1 MKPIIYAADFHLDN
15 RNPDIM
21 AGGEYLRE
29 TEARLMLD
37 ALLARAVEAGAGAIV
52 IAGDVSHFRNPRA
65 WAYVL
70 FGDFLI
76 RCKQEGI
83 EIHIIRGNHD
93 GDDLGRKEFCQ
104 AFDGIRGFHYY
115 RTPQVAQVCGRRV
128 LMLPWAGRSTV
139 AAKAG
144 HTMTVAEQNAYMRD
158 AFERIIQSHP
168 AEVIVTHFSI
178 AGVKYST
185 EAQPLLGDSSEFM
198 LPVTAFHT
206 PELKYVVS
214 GHIHKAQSLHTGA
227 VPIYYPGS
235 TILCDFGQEREVPMV
250 LLDDGDPRHV
260 PLVYDHLRFVTVE
273 PDTTIHMPDLEGA
286 IVRIKGE
293 VPSGDEGQRMVAG
306 IMADIATHYP
316 TYIAKPVLT
325 LRRHEARFTHTITAE
340 TTPAD
345 ALTEYIGLVG
355 GEYAE
360 RAEALALLHHGI
372 EKEVSSE
379 TINA

>member
-37 ALLARAVEAGAGAIV
+37 ALLARAIEAGAGAII

-70 FGDFLI
+70 FRAFLDK
-76 RCKQEGI
+76 CALADI
-83 EIHIIRGNHD
+83 EVHIIRGNHD

-104 AFDGIRGFHYY
+104 AFGGVRGFHYY
-115 RTPQVAQVCGRRV
+115 RKPQVVDVCGRSV

-144 HTMTVAEQNAYMRD
+144 HTMTVSEQNAYMRD
-158 AFERIIQSHP
+158 AFERIIQTHP
-168 AEVIVTHFSI
+168 AEVIVTHFTI
-178 AGVKYST
+178 AGVTFST

-198 LPVTAFHT
+198 LPVMAFHT

-214 GHIHKAQSLHTGA
+214 GHIHKAQVLHNGA

-260 PLVYDHLRFVTVE
+260 PLVYDHLRFVTVGPE
-273 PDTTIHMPDLEGA
+273 DTFSMPDLVGA

-293 VPSGDEGQRMVAG
+293 VPSGDEGQRRVAE
-306 IMADIATHYP
+306 MERLIASQEP
-316 TYIAKPVLT
+316 AYIAKSVVSLK
-325 LRRHEARFTHTITAE
+325 RHEARFTHTITAE

-360 RAEALALLHHGI
+360 RAEALALLHGGI
-372 EKEVSSE
+372 EKEVSDE
-379 TINA
+379 TIHA

>member
-65 WAYVL
+65 WTYVL

-76 RCKQEGI
+76 RCKQEDI
-83 EIHIIRGNHD
+83 EVHIIRGNHD

-115 RTPQVAQVCGRRV
+115 RTPQVAQVCERSV

-144 HTMTVAEQNAYMRD
+144 HTMTVSEQNAYMRD
-158 AFERIIQSHP
+158 AFERIIQTYP

-178 AGVKYST
+178 AGVKYSS

-198 LPVTAFHT
+198 LPLMAFST

-214 GHIHKAQSLHTGA
+214 GHIHKAQVLHNGA

-260 PLVYDHLRFVTVE
+260 PLVYDHLRFVTVG
-273 PDTTIHMPDLEGA
+273 PDETIHMPDLTGA
-286 IVRIKGE
+286 IVRFKGE
-293 VPSGDEGQRMVAG
+293 VPSGDEGQRIVAG
-306 IMADIATHYP
+306 MMSGIEANHPA
-316 TYIAKPVLT
+316 YIAKPVLT

>member
-1 MKPIIYAADFHLDN
+1 MKPIIFAADLHLDC

-37 ALLARAVEAGAGAIV
+37 ALLARAIEAGAGAIV

-70 FGDFLI
+70 FGDFLL
-76 RCKQEGI
+76 RCKQEDI
-83 EIHIIRGNHD
+83 EVHIIRGNHD

-104 AFDGIRGFHYY
+104 AFGTRGFHYY
-115 RTPQVAQVCGRRV
+115 RTPQVAQVCGRSV

-158 AFERIIQSHP
+158 AFERIIQSYP
-168 AEVIVTHFSI
+168 AEVIVTHFTI
-178 AGVKYST
+178 AGVTFST

-198 LPVTAFHT
+198 LPLMAFHT

-214 GHIHKAQSLHTGA
+214 GHIHKAQVLHNGA

-260 PLVYDHLRFVTVE
+260 PLVYDHLRFVTVGLSFD
-273 PDTTIHMPDLEGA
+273 PDIDASLEGA
-286 IVRIKGE
+286 IVRFKGE
-293 VPSGDEGQRMVAG
+293 VPSGDEGARFVAG
-306 IMADIATHYP
+306 RMQYIEEKQPA
-316 TYIAKPVLT
+316 YIAKPVLT

-360 RAEALALLHHGI
+360 RSEALALLHHGI

>member
-1 MKPIIYAADFHLDN
+1 MKPIIYAADFHLDC

-37 ALLARAVEAGAGAIV
+37 ALLARAIEAGAGAIV

-70 FGDFLI
+70 FRAFLDK
-76 RCKQEGI
+76 CGLADI
-83 EIHIIRGNHD
+83 EVHIIRGNHD

-115 RTPQVAQVCGRRV
+115 RTPQVAQVCERSV

-144 HTMTVAEQNAYMRD
+144 HTMTVSEQNAYMRD
-158 AFERIIQSHP
+158 AFERIIQTHP
-168 AEVIVTHFSI
+168 AEVIVTHFTI
-178 AGVKYST
+178 AGVTFST

-198 LPVTAFHT
+198 LPVMAFST

-214 GHIHKAQSLHTGA
+214 GHIHKAQVLHNGA

-260 PLVYDHLRFVTVE
+260 PLVYDHLRFVTITGPGKGE
-273 PDTTIHMPDLEGA
+273 MLDNA
-286 IVRIKGE
+286 IVRIKAE
-293 VPSGDEGQRMVAG
+293 VPSGDEGQRMVG
-306 IMADIATHYP
+306 EMMAALEMMNP
-316 TYIAKPVLT
+316 AYIAKPVLS

-372 EKEVSSE
+372 EMEVSSE